1 MPACCAQGGPQYTPR
16 MVLLDLSGSLGA
28 APPPAASVAGASCR
42 TVCMWDRP
50 FLYIIC
56 HRPEASDSGLAA
68 GTSAAAEAQAGGPPA
83 VLDTWEGRHEVHRA
97 ERIARSAF
105 VEQLD
110 LESDAPFE
118 GGRFSKFVGAD
129 CNRADWRVDW
139 RLPLTSGGRRT
150 HQRGV

>member
-1 MPACCAQGGPQYTPR
+1 MHVGQII
-16 MVLLDLSGSLGA
+16 
-28 APPPAASVAGASCR
+28 
-42 TVCMWDRP
+42 
-50 FLYIIC
+50 LYIIC
-56 HRPEASDSGLAA
+56 HRSEASDSGLAA

-118 GGRFSKFVGAD
+118 GGRFAKFVGAN
-129 CNRADWRVDW
+129 CYRANWRVDW

-150 HQRGV
+150 NQRGV